1 MTYLISNQTSND
13 NIIAARLWR
22 LHLIGLVLLVGLVS
36 LTVST
41 AQAATITVTTTADEV
56 NSDGDCSL
64 REAIIAANTN
74 TATDACPAGSP
85 TGSDT
90 IILPAGTYELTL
102 AGLSENNAR
111 TGDLD
116 LNSSLT
122 IAGAGRSNTII
133 DANGLD
139 RVFHITLTDG
149 VQLSDL
155 TITGGDPG
163 AAEVGGGIWLVAGTL
178 TLTNLRITA
187 NTAWR
192 GGGLYIKAD
201 GPSNGVTIINSRI
214 TANTA
219 ETGGGLY
226 LTQNSAT
233 LINSFVSGNIASG
246 SVTGSSGGGLRSA
259 SEGVLTL
266 VNSTVSGNSADVHGG
281 GLHSD
286 NETHLYNVTV
296 ASNTGSANSGSGGDG
311 GGVSVGS
318 SGTLTARNSLIADNA
333 ENGGGTPDCSGSLT
347 SEGYNLIENTTGC
360 IISGDTTGNVTGQAP
375 NLGPLQSNGGS
386 TQTHA
391 LLAGSPA
398 IDAGNPAGCLDP
410 AGVTLTTDQR
420 GYARNGVCDIG
431 AYESDSPGVA
441 TTTPTATQTPTATN
455 TPTATATRTPTAT
468 ATRTAT
474 ATATHTRT
482 ATATATRTPTATATR
497 TPTATA
503 THTRTPTVTQ
513 THTPTLTPSPT
524 TTASTTATA
533 TGTVVA
539 GTSPTP
545 TTDPAEG
552 PPITPTP
559 TAAHQVYLPFV
570 QK

>member
-1 MTYLISNQTSND
+1 MPIS
-13 NIIAARLWR
+13 IIISRPLQWT
-22 LHLIGLVLLVGLVS
+22 GLVLLLAVLS
-36 LTVST
+36 LLAPV
-41 AQAATITVTTTADEV
+41 AQAATITVTTTDDEV

-74 TATDACPAGSP
+74 TVTDACPAGSA

-90 IILPAGTYELTL
+90 IVLPAGTYDLTL
-102 AGLSENNAR
+102 AGLNENAAQ

-116 LNSSLT
+116 LSSSLT
-122 IAGAGRSNTII
+122 IAGAGRANTII

-139 RVFHITLTDG
+139 RVFHIALTGG
-149 VQLSDL
+149 VQISDL
-155 TITGGDPG
+155 TLRGGDPG
-163 AAEVGGGIWLVAGTL
+163 SSELGGGIWLVGGDL
-178 TLTNLRITA
+178 TVSNSRITA

-192 GGGLYIKAD
+192 GGGLMVEAD
-201 GPSNGVTIINSRI
+201 GPSNGATIINSRI
-214 TANTA
+214 TDNTA

-233 LINSFVSGNIASG
+233 LINSFVSGNTASG
-246 SVTGSSGGGLRSA
+246 SITGSSGGGLRSA

-266 VNSTVSGNSADVHGG
+266 INSTVSGNSADVHGG
-281 GLHSD
+281 GIHTD

-347 SEGYNLIENTTGC
+347 GEGYNLIENTTGC
-360 IISGDTTGNVTGQAP
+360 IISGDTTGNVTGLAP
-375 NLGPLQSNGGS
+375 NLGPLQGNGGS

-398 IDAGNPAGCLDP
+398 IDAGNPTGCLDP
-410 AGVTLTTDQR
+410 AGIALTTDQR

-431 AYESDSPGVA
+431 AYEYNSPGVA
-441 TTTPTATQTPTATN
+441 TA
-455 TPTATATRTPTAT
+455 TPTATATQTSTATHTPTAT
-468 ATRTAT
+468 
-474 ATATHTRT
+474 HT
-482 ATATATRTPTATATR
+482 ATATATRTPTHTPTTTGTAPAESPTASA
-497 TPTATA
+497 TPTA
-503 THTRTPTVTQ
+503 P
-513 THTPTLTPSPT
+513 
-524 TTASTTATA
+524 
-533 TGTVVA
+533 GTVVT

-545 TTDPAEG
+545 TTDPEEG
-552 PPITPTP
+552 SPVTPTP
-559 TAAHQVYLPFV
+559 TAAHQVYLPLI